1 MASTSK
7 GKARKHQEEPCTFLS
22 SLNILQARSNYCI
35 HLIKGTEKGNPLGK
49 DFLVYTRP
57 AKDDQPEKKFPVCL
71 YQGVWHQLKYTNTR
85 EDKLIYLSEPFPE
98 VHNYDVE
105 VPKHVT
111 YDAPTSKS
119 ETKRD
124 PLDIT
129 ICNSPALLKEPLA
142 PETPT
147 IPMPFFAIA
156 KSDLSQ
162 LTMTTLTQTTTQ
174 AAAQASTTASNPP
187 PLTRQELEDLLNIAM
202 GERGGGPPGGGGG
215 ATANPPAQ
223 LQPIAPAANVKAMGK
238 DPPLFKG
245 QREKANTF
253 MNEVEKYLALNHDV
267 TGFNSPK
274 KKVTLV
280 LTFMQG
286 PEVEE
291 WTRGIL
297 QWIQQINDQSN
308 MDNVWCIFCRHFY
321 NWFQNTQS
329 DLMARKDLTMLK
341 MRFPYIDSYISNFE
355 QLVRKALYQLGSH
368 EMNQQF
374 LSRLPRDIAEDTMCY
389 PTPITYQEYSQK
401 ALVLRTLFLT
411 ASGKHHFS

>member
-1 MASTSK
+1 MW
-7 GKARKHQEEPCTFLS
+7 L
-22 SLNILQARSNYCI
+22 
-35 HLIKGTEKGNPLGK
+35 
-49 DFLVYTRP
+49 
-57 AKDDQPEKKFPVCL
+57 AKDNLPEKKFPVCL

-85 EDKLIYLSEPFPE
+85 EDKLVYLSEPFPE
-98 VHNYDVE
+98 VHNYNVE

-174 AAAQASTTASNPP
+174 TTAQQSTAVTSQH
-187 PLTRQELEDLLNIAM
+187 PLTKAELEELLNVAM
-202 GERGGGPPGGGGG
+202 GEQGGGTGGGPPGPPSGGGPPGGGGPAAG
-215 ATANPPAQ
+215 APVQ
-223 LQPIAPAANVKAMGK
+223 LQPIAAAANVKAMGK
-238 DPPLFKG
+238 DPPLFEG
-245 QREKANTF
+245 QREKADTF
-253 MNEVEKYLALNHDV
+253 MNEVEKYLALNYDV
-267 TGFNSPK
+267 MGFNSPK
-274 KKVTLV
+274 KKVALV

-291 WTRGIL
+291 WTRGML

-308 MDNVWCIFCRHFY
+308 MDNVWCIF
-321 NWFQNTQS
+321 
-329 DLMARKDLTMLK
+329 L
-341 MRFPYIDSYISNFE
+341 
-355 QLVRKALYQLGSH
+355 
-368 EMNQQF
+368 QQF
-374 LSRLPRDIAEDTMCY
+374 FTC
-389 PTPITYQEYSQK
+389 
-401 ALVLRTLFLT
+401 F
-411 ASGKHHFS
+411 

>member
-7 GKARKHQEEPCTFLS
+7 GKARKHQEEPRTFLS
-22 SLNILQARSNYCI
+22 SLNILQSRSNYCI

-174 AAAQASTTASNPP
+174 TTAQQSTAVTSQH
-187 PLTRQELEDLLNIAM
+187 PLTKAELEELLNVAM
-202 GERGGGPPGGGGG
+202 GEQGGGTGGGPPGPPSGGGPPGGGGPAAG
-215 ATANPPAQ
+215 APVQ
-223 LQPIAPAANVKAMGK
+223 LQPIAAAANVKAMGK
-238 DPPLFKG
+238 DPPLFEG
-245 QREKANTF
+245 QREKADTF
-253 MNEVEKYLALNHDV
+253 MNEVEKYLALNYDV
-267 TGFNSPK
+267 MGFNSPK
-274 KKVTLV
+274 KKVALV

-286 PEVEE
+286 PEEEE
-291 WTRGIL
+291 WTRGML

-308 MDNVWCIFCRHFY
+308 MDNVWRIFLQRFFTHF
-321 NWFQNTQS
+321 QDTQADSTARNTHSQ
-329 DLMARKDLTMLK
+329 LK
-341 MRFPYIDSYISNFE
+341 MRFPYIDSYIANFE
-355 QLVRKALYQLGSH
+355 QLVRKALYWLGSH

-374 LSRLPRDIAEDTMCY
+374 LSGLPQDVA
-389 PTPITYQEYSQK
+389 
-401 ALVLRTLFLT
+401 
-411 ASGKHHFS
+411 